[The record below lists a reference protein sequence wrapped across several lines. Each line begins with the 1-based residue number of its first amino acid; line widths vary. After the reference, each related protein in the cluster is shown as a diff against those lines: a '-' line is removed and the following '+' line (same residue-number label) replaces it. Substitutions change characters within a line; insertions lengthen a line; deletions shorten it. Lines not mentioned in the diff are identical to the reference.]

1 MPTSEIILWAVIGG
15 LLVAALSGVAVF
27 YNKETPTVKHLSRDF
42 IIGAATTGFLYP
54 LIPETFDDLKTT
66 ISSVDTSTIKDVI
79 SQTVNSVSSATGTGL
94 LDPGVKVGPANF

>member
-15 LLVAALSGVAVF
+15 LLVAVLSGVAVF

-54 LIPETFDDLKTT
+54 LIPDTFDDLK
-66 ISSVDTSTIKDVI
+66 SSLGSIAG
-79 SQTVNSVSSATGTGL
+79 SGTGAIADSL
-94 LDPGVKVGPANF
+94 KMATTSGDPGVKVGPPNF

>member
-54 LIPETFDDLKTT
+54 LIPDTFDDLK
-66 ISSVDTSTIKDVI
+66 SSLGSIAGSGSGAIADTLKIA
-79 SQTVNSVSSATGTGL
+79 ATSG
-94 LDPGVKVGPANF
+94 DPGVKVGPPNF

>member
-1 MPTSEIILWAVIGG
+1 MPTSEIIIWAVIGG

-54 LIPETFDDLKTT
+54 LIPEDYPGEW
-66 ISSVDTSTIKDVI
+66 TS
-79 SQTVNSVSSATGTGL
+79 
-94 LDPGVKVGPANF
+94 PGEDSESPGQSPPPENG